1 VKLLDLL
8 TSFATQLANEKEVA
22 LAQGLDAPIDTTS
35 TQHLK
40 KAGTLHVYSFGLP
53 PHSYLYEDIPMTILP
68 PGDLEPT
75 EGYSLYSEDHTIVT
89 QVLDSL
95 GQATFGNTLIPDTSG
110 FLDTAGQRLTDMAE
124 KPEFYALGPAE
135 RLVPWIAP
143 EQNSDHEQARATASP
158 SVLSTL
164 WHDNPTERWVRL
176 GKLTVDLLRQNKRIL
191 LIAPNHHSLDNLT
204 GFLAK
209 TLQSAALP
217 YKSLISSYEVPAAT
231 ERSGMKLD
239 ELGFEFQMHGFF
251 AKSRANKDSLRKQ
264 YDRFR
269 ELTPILAYKGQK
281 QRDLN
286 EVKLLEWRLLAE
298 LSDFQGKIKD
308 IDKIV
313 TDYDTLP
320 LWKRLTMQATGKNV
334 QTLGEYR
341 TLYEQK
347 IQGLMKEIEIAQ
359 GRIREI
365 APEAAMPKDMLPEY
379 EELKEEITRLGGTQK
394 IRELLAAGEATN
406 RQAFIQ
412 NKRLVAATPNRVVTD
427 PLFRRVR
434 FDVLIAEDAPNIPAP
449 LLLGA
454 AGLIRERLIL
464 SGDTKDMTVT
474 DKEGRSRIQWRQHI
488 FAHSDT
494 PQPPSQ

>member
-8 TSFATQLANEKEVA
+8 TYFANQMATEKEVV
-22 LAQGLDAPIDTTS
+22 LAQGLDSPIDTTS
-35 TQHLK
+35 THRLK
-40 KAGTLHVYSFGLP
+40 TAGTLHVYSFGLP
-53 PHSYLYEDIPMTILP
+53 PHASIYEDIPITILP
-68 PGDLEPT
+68 PEDLEPT
-75 EGYSLYSEDHTIVT
+75 EGYTLQTQDHTIVT
-89 QVLDSL
+89 QILDSL
-95 GQATFGNTLIPDTSG
+95 GQATIGNTLIPDTSG
-110 FLDTAGQRLTDMAE
+110 FLDTAAQRLTDMAA
-124 KPEFYALGPAE
+124 KPESYALGPAE
-135 RLVPWIAP
+135 RLVPWIDP
-143 EQNSDHEQARATASP
+143 EQPADHEQSRSTASP
-158 SVLSTL
+158 SVLTTI
-164 WHDNPTERWVRL
+164 WHDSPTERWVRL

-191 LIAPNHHSLDNLT
+191 LIAPNHQHLDHFT

-217 YKSLISSYEVPAAT
+217 YKSLLSSYEVPAVT
-231 ERSGMKLD
+231 ESSGMKLD
-239 ELGFEFQMHGFF
+239 EFGFEFQMHGFY

-286 EVKLLEWRLLAE
+286 EVKLLEWRLLAQ
-298 LSDFQGKIKD
+298 LSEFQGKIKD

-313 TDYDTLP
+313 TDYDALP
-320 LWKRLTMQATGKNV
+320 IWKRLTMQATGKNV

-341 TLYEQK
+341 ALYEQK
-347 IQGLMKEIEIAQ
+347 IQGLMQEVEIAQ
-359 GRIREI
+359 SRIREI
-365 APEAAMPKDMLPEY
+365 APEAAIPKDMRPEY
-379 EELKEEITRLGGTQK
+379 EELKDEITRLGGTQK

-412 NKRLVAATPNRVVTD
+412 NKRLVAATPKRVVTD

-449 LLLGA
+449 LLLGS

-464 SGDTKDMTVT
+464 SGNTKDLSVT
-474 DKEGRSRIQWRQHI
+474 DEGGRSGIQWRQHI
-488 FAHSDT
+488 FSTLET
-494 PQPPSQ
+494 PHPPSQ